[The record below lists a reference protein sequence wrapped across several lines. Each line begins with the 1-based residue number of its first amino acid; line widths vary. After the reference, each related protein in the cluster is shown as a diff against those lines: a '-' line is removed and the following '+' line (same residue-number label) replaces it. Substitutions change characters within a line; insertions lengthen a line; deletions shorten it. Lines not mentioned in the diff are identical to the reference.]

1 MTTTAT
7 ADAPNVAL
15 VPWEPITV
23 TFHPEPIAAGV
34 AELAPIDRDDLNHA
48 VAQLHQRSDYL
59 TVCEVFRDYLD
70 NETVLTHTTTP
81 GAQLFTITGV
91 PERTKI
97 AVWLQPSASISDA
110 RVEGVELVAMLTTP
124 DPDTGGPAGGITVTR
139 YYDDPDELYGT
150 DPDPLATLHTLGRT
164 VADAITTELAAADT
178 LHAGRP
184 RAVVNRAG
192 RTRTET
198 RTVIAATLRRQI
210 AAAPMTL
217 AVDDDTVHAL
227 AELVLRTAHG
237 DA

>member
-1 MTTTAT
+1 MTTTT
-7 ADAPNVAL
+7 AAPCPAL

-23 TFHPEPIAAGV
+23 TFYPAPITAGV
-34 AELAPIDRDDLNHA
+34 AALAPIDRADLNHA

-70 NETVLTHTTTP
+70 NDTVLTHTTTP
-81 GAQLFTITGV
+81 GAQLFTVTGV

-97 AVWLQPSASISDA
+97 VVWLQPSASISDA
-110 RVEGVELVAMLTTP
+110 RIDGVELVAMLTTP
-124 DPDTGGPAGGITVTR
+124 DPTTGGPAGGLTITR
-139 YYDDPDELYGT
+139 FYDDPDELYGT
-150 DPDPLATLHTLGRT
+150 DPDPIATLHTLGRT
-164 VADAITTELAAADT
+164 VAQAITTELAAADT
-178 LHAGRP
+178 LHSTRT

-198 RTVIAATLRRQI
+198 RSVIAATLRRQI

-217 AVDDDTVHAL
+217 AVDDDAVHAL
-227 AELVLRTAHG
+227 AELVLCTANG

>member
-1 MTTTAT
+1 MTTTT
-7 ADAPNVAL
+7 AAPTTAL

-23 TFHPEPIAAGV
+23 TFHPEPITAGV
-34 AELAPIDRDDLNHA
+34 TGLDDDGREDLDFL
-48 VAQLHQRSDYL
+48 VAQLHQNSDYL

-70 NETVLTHTTTP
+70 GTTVLTTTTP
-81 GAQLFTITGV
+81 AELFTVSGL
-91 PERTKI
+91 PER
-97 AVWLQPSASISDA
+97 ASAQVWLQPSASISDA

-178 LHAGRP
+178 LHATRT
-184 RAVVNRAG
+184 RAAVNRAG

-198 RTVIAATLRRQI
+198 RSVIAATLRRQI

-217 AVDDDTVHAL
+217 AVDDDAVHAL
-227 AELVLRTAHG
+227 AELVLRIAHG